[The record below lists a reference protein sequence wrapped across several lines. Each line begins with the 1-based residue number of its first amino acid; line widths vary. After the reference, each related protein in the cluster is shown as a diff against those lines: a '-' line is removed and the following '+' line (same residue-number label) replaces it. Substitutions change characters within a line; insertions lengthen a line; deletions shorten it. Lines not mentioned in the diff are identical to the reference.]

1 MNELI
6 KTGYDML
13 YLSLCALNNVM
24 PDKERVQNLNNDMLF
39 ELCQKHSLTSLV
51 YYALAKVITP
61 DNRWLEANGK
71 AIRKNMLL
79 DLEREKNTCL
89 YE

>member
-39 ELCQKHSLTSLV
+39 ELCQKHRYKQQIRMSLGNRGLLCV
-51 YYALAKVITP
+51 YGCSRIQALFYRWNRVKVS
-61 DNRWLEANGK
+61 
-71 AIRKNMLL
+71 
-79 DLEREKNTCL
+79 
-89 YE
+89 Y